1 MQLPWKYKASGDI
14 TYIYVTGADKYYKA
28 VRIVKRLL
36 GRKAAAELRTN
47 KSRTRCVIKLNM

>member
-1 MQLPWKYKASGDI
+1 MAMPWRYNSSGDV
-14 TYIYVTGADKYYKA
+14 TYIYVTGTNKYYQA

-47 KSRTRCVIKLNM
+47 KRQTRCLIKMYM